1 MNADEFNARYPVG
14 TPVLAYPG
22 IRPEHPV
29 AVAFQKRANDGRS
42 FGDKD
47 PCKRLVTRT
56 RTPAWPLGHGEPVV
70 SVDGYPGGI
79 VLEHV
84 DVISEEQFAK
94 ARAEETAAAVAAEG
108 ALPVPVGDQP
118 AAACRCNEPDADPY
132 SCEADPEDCTGEFS
146 ELNPFGG
153 GAGPV
158 EGHDAKVSRTC
169 GCGWRTSVWHVDDG
183 SAEEELHGHV
193 ARVHGD
199 TTPTAEEA

>member
-94 ARAEETAAAVAAEG
+94 ARAEETAAAVAAQG
-108 ALPVPVGDQP
+108 ALSVPVGDQP
-118 AAACRCNEPDADPY
+118 QPLDDARLAEIREHLAATTTWSIGNLAARDLLAEVERLKAQRTFLLNQIRIKDAR
-132 SCEADPEDCTGEFS
+132 SGEADRAVRQFLRG
-146 ELNPFGG
+146 
-153 GAGPV
+153 
-158 EGHDAKVSRTC
+158 
-169 GCGWRTSVWHVDDG
+169 
-183 SAEEELHGHV
+183 
-193 ARVHGD
+193 
-199 TTPTAEEA
+199 EEA